1 MCPSMWSILE
11 NVPCALEKNVCSDFF
26 GCNVLKMSMKSN
38 ISIVSFRISV
48 ALLIFCPEGLSF
60 DVSGVLKSPI
70 MIVFPSI
77 SPFIPVRIG
86 YGYVGAPILG
96 A

>member
-1 MCPSMWSILE
+1 MSI
-11 NVPCALEKNVCSDFF
+11 
-26 GCNVLKMSMKSN
+26 KSN
-38 ISIVSFRISV
+38 FSIVSFRISV
-48 ALLIFCPEGLSF
+48 ALLIFYLEDLF
-60 DVSGVLKSPI
+60 IDVSGVLKSPI